1 MAATQQQSDAQAH
14 EGGEDAPDPRRWK
27 ALSVCLVGGFM
38 VLLDVSIVNVALPS
52 IRDGL
57 QASESELQWVVSG
70 YALTFGLL
78 LVPAGRVGDVRG
90 RRTMFVVA
98 LALFSLASLA
108 CGLAPTSLTLVVA
121 RLVQGLAGGLLT
133 PQISALIQQLFS
145 GRERGTAFGLFG
157 TVVGVSTA
165 VGPLLGGALI
175 ALFGPDHGWRWVFF
189 INLPIGLAAI
199 PLAWKLLPKPDPERQ
214 RHDYDPVGV
223 VLLGAGIVALLLPL
237 VQERQWQGSAK
248 WLLIPLALVLLGA
261 FVAWETRYSRSGKE
275 PLVDLVLFRLRSWS
289 FGAAMI
295 TLFFA
300 GFTPLFFVFTLY
312 LQTGLGYSALE
323 AGLAITPF
331 AVGSAAAA
339 AVGGRVVHR
348 FGRSLVAVGLLL
360 TVVGFLGALLA
371 VHLVP
376 ERGTGW
382 ATLAPLLVGGLG
394 AGLVISPNQALTL
407 SQVPVERAGTAG
419 GLLQVGQRI
428 GAALGIA
435 AVGSV
440 FFARVAA
447 SRGDFADAFTHGL
460 LVATA
465 FVVAALVIAVVDVVV
480 DRRIHRRESTDDQPA
495 EVTSGTS

>member
-1 MAATQQQSDAQAH
+1 
-14 EGGEDAPDPRRWK
+14 
-27 ALSVCLVGGFM
+27 M

-90 RRTMFVVA
+90 RRTMFCVA

-108 CGLAPTSLTLVVA
+108 CGLAPTSLFLVIA

-133 PQISALIQQLFS
+133 PQISALIQQLFR

-157 TVVGVSTA
+157 TVIGVSTA
-165 VGPLLGGALI
+165 VGPLLGGTLI
-175 ALFGPDHGWRWVFF
+175 AAFGADAGWRWVFF

-199 PLAWKLLPKPDPERQ
+199 PLAWKLLPPPDERQ
-214 RHDYDPVGV
+214 RTRHDYDPVGV
-223 VLLGAGIVALLLPL
+223 GLLGSGIVVLLLPL

-248 WLLIPLALVLLGA
+248 WLLIPAALLLLGA
-261 FVAWETRYSRSGKE
+261 FVLWERRYTRQGRE

-289 FGAAMI
+289 FGAGMI

-312 LQTGLGYSALE
+312 LQTGLGYTALE

-331 AVGSAAAA
+331 AVGSAVAA

-348 FGRSLVAVGLLL
+348 FGRLLIAVGLAL

-371 VHLVP
+371 VHLAP
-376 ERGTGW
+376 TDGTGW
-382 ATLAPLLVGGLG
+382 ATLAPLLVSGLG
-394 AGLVISPNQALTL
+394 GGLVISPNQAVTL
-407 SQVPVERAGTAG
+407 SEVPVERAGTAG

-428 GAALGIA
+428 GAAVGIA

-447 SRGDFADAFTHGL
+447 TRGDFADAFTHGL

-465 FVVAALVIAVVDVVV
+465 FVVAALVLAIVDVVV
-480 DRRIHRRESTDDQPA
+480 DRRISRRSAESHPA
-495 EVTSGTS
+495 EPAAAS